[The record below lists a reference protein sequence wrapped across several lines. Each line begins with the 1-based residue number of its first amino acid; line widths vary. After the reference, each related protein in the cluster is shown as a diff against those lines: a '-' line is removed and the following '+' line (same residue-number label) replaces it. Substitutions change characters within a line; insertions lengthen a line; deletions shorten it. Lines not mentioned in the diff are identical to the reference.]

1 MKLNDIDI
9 WLTNFLMSIGIWG
22 YVLSCF
28 LILIESI
35 IPVLPLSVFI
45 TLLFYKLGPF
55 IGFIISYIFTILGCI
70 MSYKLFNSKLRNK
83 LEKYIEKN
91 NKDKL
96 NKLVKKINKVK
107 FNNLCLL
114 IAVPFTPAFLINI
127 AAGLVNMNFKKYLY
141 SLLIGKV
148 FLIIFWGFIGTT
160 LINSIKNPIN
170 LVYIT
175 IMLVICYII
184 SKLVSKRE
192 GL

>member
-96 NKLVKKINKVK
+96 NKLVKKINKIK

>member
-96 NKLVKKINKVK
+96 NKLVKNINKIK